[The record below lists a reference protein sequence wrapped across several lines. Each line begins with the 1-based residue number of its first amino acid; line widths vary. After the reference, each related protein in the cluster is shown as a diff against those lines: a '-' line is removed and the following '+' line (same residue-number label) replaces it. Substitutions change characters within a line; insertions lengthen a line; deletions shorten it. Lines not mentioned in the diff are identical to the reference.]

1 MFFNRRKFAPSQAAS
16 LVRERKF
23 VSDFVDPRAV
33 HVLLRAWTLP
43 DPRFPEGELES
54 VYFDTPAFDAWRQK
68 ANGDATKR
76 KVRLRWYH
84 GPAPSGLRAA
94 WLEVKDRIGSAR
106 DKARHRAEC
115 DAEWIENALL
125 SDPGWTA
132 LLERLAADAGLPLG
146 AGLFPVVSIRYRR
159 SRFICPETGSRISL
173 DHAIRCSRAN
183 DSMLPFAG
191 PVNCP
196 CTVVEAK
203 SDHAWNWPF
212 GSDLASMGFRME
224 SFSKYG
230 YFLNSILQ
238 GGFR

>member
-1 MFFNRRKFAPSQAAS
+1 MPATAEAP

-23 VSDFVDPRAV
+23 VSDRADPLAAV
-33 HVLLRAWTLP
+33 ALLRAWAAP

-54 VYFDTPAFDAWRQK
+54 VYFDTPALDAWRQK
-68 ANGDATKR
+68 ADGDATKR
-76 KVRLRWYH
+76 KVRLRWYR
-84 GPAPSGLRAA
+84 GPAPVSGLRPA

-115 DAEWIENALL
+115 DAAWVEGAPL

-132 LLERLAADAGLPLG
+132 LLARLSAEAGFPIG
-146 AGLFPVVSIRYRR
+146 DGLFPTVAIRYRR
-159 SRFICPETGSRISL
+159 ARFVCPATGSRLSV
-173 DHAIRCSRAN
+173 DHAIACPRAN
-183 DSMLPFAG
+183 DALLPFAG
-191 PVNCP
+191 PLDCP

-203 SDHAWNWPF
+203 SAEAWDWPF
-212 GSDLASMGFRME
+212 GADLARMGFRME

-230 YFLNSILQ
+230 YFLERILQ